1 MSRTP
6 TRWNAPRCVDALHPP
21 HHAPALRT
29 VTVRGAPG
37 GRNLPSRTGH
47 QGHGAGSLRA
57 GSGVCQGETSKIT
70 PILMG
75 GQGLLSIRWAGW
87 NPAAHPVK
95 GVHRAHRTRCTVTLC
110 AHIEWSGRE
119 WQPLRLAPVER
130 AVRRTGAGVRWVGV
144 HGTVSRAH
152 RCTAPPHHRTTAP
165 DAGMLRT
172 LPHRMERTEW
182 IGRSAPPRSPLP
194 SVHGARWSP
203 SRPLSRGDGPAWCA
217 TGSAGRRG
225 TAMSGSGPRRVAASS
240 SVTGTAPYAAGP
252 RQRAVPGA
260 RTAPAKGAA
269 GSGQPWG
276 LRA

>member
-165 DAGMLRT
+165 PHHRT
-172 LPHRMERTEW
+172 TAPPHRMLGCSALCPTEW
-182 IGRSAPPRSPLP
+182 SAPS
-194 SVHGARWSP
+194 
-203 SRPLSRGDGPAWCA
+203 
-217 TGSAGRRG
+217 GSADPHHRG
-225 TAMSGSGPRRVAASS
+225 LHSPPCTVRGGVHRAHSAAA
-240 SVTGTAPYAAGP
+240 TAPRGAPRVRPAAGVLP
-252 RQRAVPGA
+252 
-260 RTAPAKGAA
+260 
-269 GSGQPWG
+269 
-276 LRA
+276 